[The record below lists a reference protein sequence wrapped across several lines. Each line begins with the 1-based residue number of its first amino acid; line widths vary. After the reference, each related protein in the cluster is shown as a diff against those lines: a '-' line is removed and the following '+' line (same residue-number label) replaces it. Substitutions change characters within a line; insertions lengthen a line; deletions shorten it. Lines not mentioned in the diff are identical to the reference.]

1 MNDNSNLEAE
11 QKSVESKTSKIIKTA
26 GNQPVVQN
34 QPENQATAEN
44 NAAAQV
50 SRPFLLGL
58 FLEFVA
64 AIAFL
69 TRFPVARNLEFTA
82 RDVGRATIFFPLVG
96 AAIGVVQAVALL
108 FFQSAARDDSFRS
121 ALTAILLIVVYVFA
135 TGALHLDG
143 LADMADGF
151 GGARTKER
159 TLEIMRDSV
168 IGSYG
173 ATALILILLLKT
185 TAIAT
190 LIFERRAIEFLIFAP
205 AVARW
210 ASVPLGKF
218 MNYARNSGGLGQS
231 ITDFVGWRELIGAT
245 AFVVL
250 LIFLSANK
258 IGTAALFAIVV
269 LVTVFNAVLCQR
281 KIGGVTGD
289 TMGANTE
296 ICETAVFVAAVFLR
310 V

>member
-1 MNDNSNLEAE
+1 MKNPHEIEAA
-11 QKSVESKTSKIIKTA
+11 SRADS
-26 GNQPVVQN
+26 
-34 QPENQATAEN
+34 
-44 NAAAQV
+44 AAAQSE
-50 SRPFLLGL
+50 SRGNLAATSETEPNDRISHSFLIGL
-58 FLEFVA
+58 LLEFTA

-69 TRFPVARNLEFTA
+69 TRFPVAGNLRLTA
-82 RDVGRATIFFPLVG
+82 RDVGRSTVFFPLIG
-96 AAIGVVQAVALL
+96 AGIGVVQAVVLL
-108 FFQSAARDDSFRS
+108 FFQTAARADSFRS
-121 ALTAILLIVVYVFA
+121 VLAAIVIVVVYVFA

-151 GGARTKER
+151 GGARDKER
-159 TLEIMRDSV
+159 TLEIMRDSL

-185 TAIAT
+185 TAIAA

-205 AVARW
+205 AAARW

-218 MNYARNSGGLGQS
+218 MNYARKNGGLGQS

-245 AFVVL
+245 AFVL
-250 LIFLSANK
+250 ILIFLSANR

-269 LVTVFNAVLCQR
+269 LATVVNAVLCQR

-289 TMGANTE
+289 TLGANTE